1 MILIYKRFLKCKLS
15 GLGIMVETS
24 DNHKFEPEKRSS
36 LYEEKSLYEEI
47 SFGSGLNEK
56 RKNDLEVIDIIGSLM
71 QDEDF
76 SLEDESS
83 FTINKVLSFLNKE
96 INEDQ
101 NFTEAWLIKGTV
113 LYKTGKYS
121 GAIEAFDGALEIIPK
136 EVSKENRSLWEEN
149 YGINYKYALKF
160 KALALFKL
168 GRYKEGLDALNEILE
183 LYPDDSEI
191 LDYRNMTQTL
201 EDESLTKEL
210 NTLPYNYP
218 EKAGIYKYEKRQAY
232 ELNRYAKALEEFDK
246 SLEIN
251 PHGAEIWK
259 YRGSLLYILGRYEE
273 ALEAFDKS
281 LEIDS
286 KDENAWSFKGSTL
299 YMLNKPEKALKAF
312 DKALQ
317 KNPNKLEAW
326 FNKGSILFE
335 LGKYKQSLSA
345 VENAL
350 RINANDPNTL
360 VLKDAILHNLDQD
373 EK

>member
-1 MILIYKRFLKCKLS
+1 MIDKPLYLMCASESFALK
-15 GLGIMVETS
+15 TA
-24 DNHKFEPEKRSS
+24 
-36 LYEEKSLYEEI
+36 
-47 SFGSGLNEK
+47 
-56 RKNDLEVIDIIGSLM
+56 
-71 QDEDF
+71 
-76 SLEDESS
+76 
-83 FTINKVLSFLNKE
+83 NKKGDTE
-96 INEDQ
+96 
-101 NFTEAWLIKGTV
+101 NFREYFPPAH
-113 LYKTGKYS
+113 
-121 GAIEAFDGALEIIPK
+121 APIIPLM
-136 EVSKENRSLWEEN
+136 EN
-149 YGINYKYALKF
+149 
-160 KALALFKL
+160 KAQNIEHMHF
-168 GRYKEGLDALNEILE
+168 I
-183 LYPDDSEI
+183 
-191 LDYRNMTQTL
+191 T
-201 EDESLTKEL
+201 DEKIVFLTG
-210 NTLPYNYP
+210 TS
-218 EKAGIYKYEKRQAY
+218 YEKRQAY
-232 ELNRYAKALEEFDK
+232 ELNRYAKTLEQFDK

-360 VLKDAILHNLDQD
+360 VLKDAILHNLDQG

>member
-1 MILIYKRFLKCKLS
+1 MS
-15 GLGIMVETS
+15 GLDIMAETN
-24 DNHKFEPEKRSS
+24 DNRELKQAKRSS
-36 LYEEKSLYEEI
+36 LYKEESLHEEDPL
-47 SFGSGLNEK
+47 GSGINKK

-96 INEDQ
+96 ISEDR

-113 LYKTGKYS
+113 LYKTGKYN
-121 GAIEAFDGALEIIPK
+121 GAIEAFDWALETIPK
-136 EVSKENRSLWEEN
+136 EVVKENRSLWEEN
-149 YGINYKYALKF
+149 YGVNYKYALKF

-183 LYPDDSEI
+183 IYPEDSEI
-191 LDYRNMTQTL
+191 LNYKNILQTL
-201 EDESLTKEL
+201 EDENLIKEL
-210 NTLPYNYP
+210 NSLPYNYP
-218 EKAGIYKYEKRQAY
+218 EKSGLQKREKRPAY
-232 ELNRYAKALEEFDK
+232 ELDRHARALEDFDK

-251 PHGAEIWK
+251 PQDADIWR
-259 YRGSLLYILGRYEE
+259 YRGSALYILGRYEE

-281 LEIDS
+281 LEIDP

-335 LGKYKQSLSA
+335 LGRYKQSLSA

-350 RINANDPNTL
+350 RINAKDINALN
-360 VLKDAILHNLDQD
+360 LKNSILHKLDKD
-373 EK
+373 EESIA